1 MPGDFVEPHQQNLTL
16 RNLTFP
22 GATIKVKTVKTC
34 TGSEMRYSFRN
45 VLFLA
50 FVALALGGCASSG
63 KLQSGS
69 TPGLQTV
76 PVEASS
82 SEKAQKL
89 WQVFERYRGTP
100 YEYGGTSGNGFD
112 CSGFILTAYQEGLG
126 KQLPRTTTQMLAS
139 GDVVHPGEIRPGD
152 VVFFRIGGKE
162 QHAGIYMGGD
172 RFIHASTS
180 AGVIQ
185 SSISGY
191 YWKGRLTEARRFD

>member
-1 MPGDFVEPHQQNLTL
+1 
-16 RNLTFP
+16 
-22 GATIKVKTVKTC
+22 
-34 TGSEMRYSFRN
+34 MRKSFRN

-50 FVALALGGCASSG
+50 CSALALGGCASSG
-63 KLQSGS
+63 KLQSDS
-69 TPGLQTV
+69 APRFQAV
-76 PVEASS
+76 AVDASS

-89 WQVFERYRGTP
+89 WQVFERYKGTP
-100 YEYGGTSGNGFD
+100 YEYGGTSGSGFD
-112 CSGFILTAYQEGLG
+112 CSGFILTAYREGLG
-126 KQLPRTTTQMLAS
+126 KQLPRTTAQMLTH
-139 GDVVHPGEIRPGD
+139 GDVVHPGEIQPGD

-191 YWKGRLTEARRFD
+191 YWNGRLSEARRFD

>member
-1 MPGDFVEPHQQNLTL
+1 MRYCL
-16 RNLTFP
+16 RNIL
-22 GATIKVKTVKTC
+22 
-34 TGSEMRYSFRN
+34 
-45 VLFLA
+45 
-50 FVALALGGCASSG
+50 FVALAAVALGGCASSG
-63 KLQSGS
+63 HLQPDSS
-69 TPGLQTV
+69 PGLQSV
-76 PVEASS
+76 PAEASS
-82 SEKAQKL
+82 SDRAQKL

-100 YEYGGTSGNGFD
+100 YEYGGTSSNGFD

-126 KQLPRTTTQMLAS
+126 KRLPRTTTQMLAH

>member
-1 MPGDFVEPHQQNLTL
+1 MHKSL
-16 RNLTFP
+16 
-22 GATIKVKTVKTC
+22 
-34 TGSEMRYSFRN
+34 RN

-50 FVALALGGCASSG
+50 FTALALGGCASSG
-63 KLQSGS
+63 NMQPDSATRLQA
-69 TPGLQTV
+69 V
-76 PVEASS
+76 PVDASS

-100 YEYGGTSGNGFD
+100 YEYGGTSGSGFD

-126 KQLPRTTTQMLAS
+126 KHLPRTTAQMLS
-139 GDVVHPGEIRPGD
+139 HGDVVHPGEIQPGD